1 MSKTMNFRHTQTE
14 QRMGGAQSPQ
24 VVRGADEIAIGFDPS
39 TFYHLAVL
47 RLPLTAT
54 AQDLL
59 LLLAEMPEDTK
70 LLANRTRIDPDTGI
84 HLLFDSIMFP
94 PIREGGEDVSAIV
107 VQKIEGRIR
116 LTFPQ
121 YPGFTP

>member
-1 MSKTMNFRHTQTE
+1 MGETKDFRHTQTE
-14 QRMGGAQSPQ
+14 QVLGGAQTPRPG
-24 VVRGADEIAIGFDPS
+24 RGADEIAIAFEPT
-39 TFYHLAVL
+39 TFYHVAGL

-59 LLLAEMPEDTK
+59 LIFSELPEDTK

-94 PIREGGEDVSAIV
+94 PIRGDEDVHVIG
-107 VQKIEGRIR
+107 VQKTEDGIR
-116 LTFPQ
+116 LILPQ
-121 YPGFTP
+121 YPGFKP